1 VERRLR
7 IAFFILALVMA
18 AAVAGPPAFA
28 QEPSADDD
36 PRAGGLLEAGVRFTS
51 IGESTEAL
59 LGGFIMT
66 TLGPRLAIGGGGGVL
81 TRSRRIGGDPIYP
94 DRGLGFGYGGLT
106 VEVAGPSVGSAVD
119 PSIRVLVGAGNVDLT
134 DNTTGTR
141 LESDNVFVVEPELVV
156 RRWLE
161 PWLRV
166 GASVSYRFISGVDGI
181 DTDATGDLQ
190 SFAFGVGVSVGP
202 L

>member
-7 IAFFILALVMA
+7 IAFFTLALAM
-18 AAVAGPPAFA
+18 VASATGPPAFA
-28 QEPSADDD
+28 QEPPADDD
-36 PRAGGLLEAGVRFTS
+36 LRAGALLEAGVRFTS

-59 LGGFIMT
+59 FAGFIMT
-66 TLGPRLAIGGGGGVL
+66 TLGPRLAIGGGGSVL
-81 TRSRRIGGDPIYP
+81 TRDRRIGGDPIYP

-106 VEVAGPSVGSAVD
+106 VEVGGPPVGSAVD

-134 DNTTGTR
+134 DNATGTR
-141 LESDNVFVVEPELVV
+141 LESDNMLVVEPELVV
-156 RRWLE
+156 RTRLE
-161 PWLRV
+161 PWLRI
-166 GASVSYRFISGVDGI
+166 GASVSYRFILGVDGI